1 MGVDVEDYRLGGR
14 EPLNFRKFL
23 QGGGSRK
30 PTVRHGVLGDVPLDL
45 EDTGRVTPQGC
56 QTAGKN
62 TTEEGRLHAGG
73 YICLWMRL

>member
-30 PTVRHGVLGDVPLDL
+30 PTVWRGVMGDLSSDQ
-45 EDTGRVTPQGC
+45 EDPGRVPPQGD
-56 QTAGKN
+56 QIGTG
-62 TTEEGRLHAGG
+62 LAGG
-73 YICLWMRL
+73 SIRR